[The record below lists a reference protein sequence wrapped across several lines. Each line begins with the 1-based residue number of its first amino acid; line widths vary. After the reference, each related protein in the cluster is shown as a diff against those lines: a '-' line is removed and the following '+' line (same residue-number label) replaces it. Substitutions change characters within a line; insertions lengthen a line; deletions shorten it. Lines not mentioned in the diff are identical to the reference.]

1 MNEPAQTLPA
11 HALEQGFQ
19 IGELLI
25 DPQDGQVS
33 GRSGLQK
40 LDPKV
45 MDVLVMLARHAGHVV
60 LREDL
65 LARLWA
71 DTIVTDDVLSRC
83 IYELR
88 RQLSLAGSEE
98 RLKMLIETIP
108 KRGYRLNG
116 VVLPLPLRP
125 EPRPEP
131 SKDSPRRLRRPM
143 VALGVAIPALALAW
157 FLIERPWIDATVD
170 SPPVAVTTNSIAVLP
185 FADMSAGQDQ
195 GYLADGIS
203 DEIISRLSRSG
214 NLRVISR
221 WSSFSFRGK
230 PVEIREIAK
239 QLEVNHV
246 LEGSVRKSGDSIR
259 ITAQLIAADD
269 NSNMW
274 SETFDR
280 KLGDLFAVQDEIAA
294 AVANALRITLAGT
307 PAASSAPVS
316 HDAYELFLQGEF
328 FYNRRAPGDIERSA
342 KYYHDALAIEPGYAR
357 AWAALAGA
365 YSLMAYEGVIEP
377 ELGLEK
383 QGEAARKAVELDP
396 TLAVGYARLSQYH
409 WDTGDRKTGYRIWD
423 KALALRQEDPLI
435 LNFVAGLA
443 MRAGDIKKALDTQR
457 RLISRDPLA
466 AAYHANLGVYLQA
479 AGRLDEAEAELREAQ
494 ILNPNLGSGVDLAI
508 ARILVL
514 QRRFDDAAEA
524 IEALPPG
531 EVRDHGV
538 ALLAHARGRQAEAD
552 AALDRLLA
560 QSTKTPDIRLAEVYA
575 FRGMI
580 KEAFRELQSLQDAI
594 GRDEPG
600 MVSQIWSWQV
610 ELRVS
615 PFLKPLHADPRWTAL
630 LTEPA

>member
-1 MNEPAQTLPA
+1 MNEPAQPPPDL
-11 HALEQGFQ
+11 ALEAGFQ

-65 LARLWA
+65 LARLWP
-71 DTIVTDDVLSRC
+71 DTVVTDDVLSRC

-88 RQLSLAGSEE
+88 RQLSLAAGDE
-98 RLKMLIETIP
+98 RLKALIETIP

-116 VVLPLPLRP
+116 EVRPLPLRP
-125 EPRPEP
+125 ESRPEP
-131 SKDSPRRLRRPM
+131 PAVPPGRLRRPM
-143 VALGVAIPALALAW
+143 LALGIAIPALALGW
-157 FLIERPWIDATVD
+157 FLIERPWIDSTVEPPAATV
-170 SPPVAVTTNSIAVLP
+170 AVNSIAVLP

-239 QLEVNHV
+239 QLAVNHV

-259 ITAQLIAADD
+259 ITAQLIAAADD
-269 NSNMW
+269 SHVW

-280 KLGDLFAVQDEIAA
+280 KLDDLFAVQDEIAA
-294 AVANALRITLAGT
+294 AVAVALRATLENVA
-307 PAASSAPVS
+307 PSSRTAID
-316 HDAYELFLQGEF
+316 HGAYEAFLHGQL
-328 FYNRRAPGDIERSA
+328 FYNRRGPGDIQRA
-342 KYYHDALAIEPGYAR
+342 ARYFGDALAIEPGYAP

-365 YSLMAYEGVIEP
+365 YSLLAYEGEIDPVI
-377 ELGLEK
+377 GLEK
-383 QGEAARKAVELDP
+383 QGEAARKAVALDP
-396 TLAVGYARLSQYH
+396 ELAVGHARLSQYY
-409 WDTGDRKTGYRIWD
+409 WDTGDRR
-423 KALALRQEDPLI
+423 KAYETFDRAIALDPDDLVVSV
-435 LNFVAGLA
+435 FAAGIA
-443 MRAGDIKKALDTQR
+443 MRNGNVQKAIER
-457 RLISRDPLA
+457 YRGIIANDPRTA
-466 AAYHANLGVYLQA
+466 SHRANLGMYLQA
-479 AGRLDEAEAELREAQ
+479 ADRFDEAEVELRKALE
-494 ILNPNLGSGVDLAI
+494 LNPNFGGGVELAI
-508 ARILVL
+508 ARLLIL

-524 IEALPPG
+524 IESLPEG

-538 ALLAHARGRQAEAD
+538 ALLAHARGRREEAD
-552 AALDRLLA
+552 AALGRLA
-560 QSTKTPDIRLAEVYA
+560 ARSTTNPDIRLAEVYA
-575 FRGMI
+575 FRGM
-580 KEAFRELQSLQDAI
+580 KEEAFRALNGLEIAI
-594 GRDEPG
+594 DQDEPG
-600 MVSQIWSWQV
+600 MASQIWSWQV